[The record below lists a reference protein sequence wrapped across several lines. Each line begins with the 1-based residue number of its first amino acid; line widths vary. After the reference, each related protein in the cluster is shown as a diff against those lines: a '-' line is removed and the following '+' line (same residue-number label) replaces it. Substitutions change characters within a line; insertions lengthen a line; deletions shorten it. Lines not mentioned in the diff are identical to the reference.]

1 MNKKNNSITL
11 FLPSMF
17 EDIPIT
23 IVRGI
28 HNRQVLIDI
37 QSKNVEVNRKG
48 ILQPV
53 FVYTNGSYTRIMHD
67 KILYVEADGSYCK
80 IVYDGLK
87 TLILSFPLSEACKIL
102 PENFIRVHRSF
113 VVNLDYVT
121 QVSGNR
127 LYVKDTWINVGREYR
142 EETFTHFIFFH
153 AKRHKN
159 GY

>member
-11 FLPSMF
+11 LLPPIF
-17 EDIPIT
+17 EDTPIT

-37 QSKNVEVNRKG
+37 QSQNVEVNTKE
-48 ILQPV
+48 IAQPV
-53 FVYTNGSYTRIMHD
+53 FVYTNGSYIRIMHN

-80 IVYDGLK
+80 IVYDGVK
-87 TLILSFPLSEACKIL
+87 ALILSFPLSEACKIL

-121 QVSGNR
+121 QVLGNR
-127 LYVKDTWINVGREYR
+127 LYVKDTWITVGREYR
-142 EETFTHFIFFH
+142 EETFAHFIFFH
-153 AKRHKN
+153 AKRR
-159 GY
+159 

>member
-67 KILYVEADGSYCK
+67 KILYVEADGRYCK

-142 EETFTHFIFFH
+142 EETFAHFIFFH